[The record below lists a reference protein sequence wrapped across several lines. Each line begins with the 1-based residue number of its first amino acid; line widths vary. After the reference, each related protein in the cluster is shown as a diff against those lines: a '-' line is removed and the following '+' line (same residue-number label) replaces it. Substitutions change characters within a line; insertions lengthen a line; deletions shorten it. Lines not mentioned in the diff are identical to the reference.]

1 MESGPSSPKN
11 PGPNDQ
17 GPQPRVEQRR
27 ARAKP
32 LRSQR
37 NPIHKPE
44 ANCLWSNPGTTRPGR
59 DRMAVVASKRIY
71 WIRRLQ
77 PQSVAGTASSRALIQ
92 FHIPGAGGSTHKKRA
107 EPKPCPFQIQT
118 VETVMNFSHLFY
130 HLNLR
135 PNLTVLAG
143 AFPSVPRIF
152 MKLEEVT
159 LRLGLPKCG
168 VFVAL
173 NISAR
178 NSVDSH
184 SVTLN

>member
-1 MESGPSSPKN
+1 MLTATICTQNSKN
-11 PGPNDQ
+11 DT
-17 GPQPRVEQRR
+17 
-27 ARAKP
+27 
-32 LRSQR
+32 
-37 NPIHKPE
+37 I
-44 ANCLWSNPGTTRPGR
+44 LW
-59 DRMAVVASKRIY
+59 D
-71 WIRRLQ
+71 IRRLKFPKGRMPMIRRRLQ
-77 PQSVAGTASSRALIQ
+77 QQSVAGTASSRALIQ
-92 FHIPGAGGSTHKKRA
+92 FHIPGAGGSSHKKRA